1 MHRSMC
7 RATTGPGDNL
17 CGHGMASLLCD
28 SGVVCSVVLGD
39 VLASGTA
46 GTVYTGTVAGQER
59 AVKVIT

>member
-1 MHRSMC
+1 MPYVLR
-7 RATTGPGDNL
+7 
-17 CGHGMASLLCD
+17 D